1 MTNSLYLKLLWI
13 YVALAVATIA
23 SGFFSTYSEALT
35 VAYDAEPSTW
45 LMSNPWVAGGFI
57 GSLVAAWLIGLV
69 GLFRFKSWA
78 RSLSLYS
85 TLAGFLVGPFLGT
98 SLSSGLE
105 STLAEASSIV
115 WGAILALSYFST
127 VSGRFGR

>member
-1 MTNSLYLKLLWI
+1 MTDSRYLKLLWI
-13 YVALAVATIA
+13 YVALTVAAIA
-23 SGFFSTYSEALT
+23 SLFFPTYSDALT
-35 VAYDAEPSTW
+35 AAYDAEPSTW
-45 LMSNPWVAGGFI
+45 LMSNLWVAGGLLV
-57 GSLVAAWLIGLV
+57 SLVVAWLIGLI

-85 TLAGFLVGPFLGT
+85 TLAGFLVFPFLGA

-105 STLAEASSIV
+105 NALFEASSTV
-115 WGAILALSYFST
+115 WGAILALSYFSA